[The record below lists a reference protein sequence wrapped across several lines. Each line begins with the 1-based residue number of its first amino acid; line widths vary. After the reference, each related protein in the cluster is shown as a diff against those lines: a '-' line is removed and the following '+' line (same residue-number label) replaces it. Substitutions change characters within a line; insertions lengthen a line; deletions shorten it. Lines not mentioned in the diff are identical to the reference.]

1 MFEMDGVELVVKNDV
16 LEFIVETAIQY
27 KLGARGLRSICEAI
41 LLDSMYEVP
50 GSGKKK
56 LTIDLKYAKEKVAQF
71 TGNLLTEK

>member
-1 MFEMDGVELVVKNDV
+1 
-16 LEFIVETAIQY
+16 
-27 KLGARGLRSICEAI
+27 
-41 LLDSMYEVP
+41 MYEIP